1 METKTQRD
9 KILWLLQKNNL
20 TQAWLMNRLEQTR
33 GISVCKT
40 VMSDILRGVR
50 KSQTANDVITASLE
64 ILEDYEKWASNLAM
78 KSG

>member
-20 TQAWLMNRLEQTR
+20 TQTWLMNRLETR

-40 VMSDILRGVR
+40 VMSDVLRGVR
-50 KSQTANDVITASLE
+50 KGQTASNVITASLE
-64 ILEDYEKWASNLAM
+64 ILEDYEKWQNQT
-78 KSG
+78 G

>member
-1 METKTQRD
+1 MEIKTQRD